1 MTLAAAGVRPE
12 QLPATER
19 HPRWTGRTRGGLV
32 GNWIFVTVIRWLGLS
47 CAYALLVP
55 VSAYFLIVSRGARR
69 ASEQYRRRIDP
80 GRRSWPARM
89 LWAFRHFYAFGQILL
104 DRVAIIGGLAE
115 RFRFEFEGEEH
126 LVAALAGGR
135 GAILLSAHCGNWEAA
150 AHLLKRVGPRVN
162 VVAYE
167 GEVAHI
173 RRYFDKVLKDRSFS
187 LIVVDG
193 SAEASLAIMAALARG
208 EVVALHGDRLPTG
221 SEGRGAEVDF
231 LGAPARLPAGP
242 YLLAALSGAP
252 LVQVFAMREGAYR
265 YHFRAFPPEHL
276 ALAERPRR
284 PEQLREWAGRF
295 ARRLEQQLREH
306 PRQWHNFYDFWAAA
320 PVPADG
326 GGARP

>member
-1 MTLAAAGVRPE
+1 MTLAAASVPQG
-12 QLPATER
+12 PALASER

-32 GNWIFVTVIRWLGLS
+32 GNWIFVTVVRWLGLH
-47 CAYALLVP
+47 CAYVLLVP
-55 VSAYFLIVSRGARR
+55 VAAYFLVAARAARR

-80 GRRSWPARM
+80 AGGSWPAKM

-104 DRVAIIGGLAE
+104 DRVAIIGGLAG
-115 RFRFEFEGEEH
+115 RFRFQFEGEEH

-150 AHLLKRVGPRVN
+150 AHLLERVSPRVN

-167 GEVAHI
+167 GEVAHV

-208 EVVALHGDRLPTG
+208 EVVALHGDRLPAG
-221 SEGRGAEVDF
+221 SEAHGVAVDF

-252 LVQVFAMREGAYR
+252 LVQVFAMREAAYR

-276 ALAERPRR
+276 TLAERPRR

-306 PRQWHNFYDFWAAA
+306 PEQWHNFYDFWAQAA
-320 PVPADG
+320 PAAA